1 MLTDRPAASAGLE
14 KLISS
19 RELREMI
26 PYSAVHIWRLERD
39 GKFPRRIHLGP
50 RRIAWRKTEITEWI
64 ENKSK
69 SR

>member
-1 MLTDRPAASAGLE
+1 MITDSSAGSAISE
-14 KLISS
+14 KLLSS
-19 RELREMI
+19 RELHELI
-26 PYSAVHIWRLERD
+26 PFSSVHIWRLERD

-64 ENKSK
+64 ENKAR